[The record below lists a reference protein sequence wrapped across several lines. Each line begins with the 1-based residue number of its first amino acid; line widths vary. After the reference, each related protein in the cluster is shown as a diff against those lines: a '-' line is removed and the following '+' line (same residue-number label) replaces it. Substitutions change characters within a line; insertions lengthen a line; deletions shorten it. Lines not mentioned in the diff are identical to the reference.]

1 MENGD
6 GPVTPADS
14 TQTVNRRGFLSILSF
29 LTMITGLAG
38 GYGMFASPACRFL
51 FPAEGSAKRWLFVSE
66 LSSIGVGESILFQD
80 PSGQLISI
88 MRNGSEASIDSFVAL
103 SSICPHLGC
112 SAHWEPQN
120 KRFFCPCH
128 NGAFDTQGDPLEG
141 PPAIAGQSL
150 DRFGLKIENGLL
162 FIEVSAISLV
172 GLVPLSETRIT

>member
-1 MENGD
+1 MENDD
-6 GPVTPADS
+6 GLVRASETTP
-14 TQTVNRRGFLSILSF
+14 TVNRRGFLSILSF

-38 GYGMFASPACRFL
+38 GYGMFASLACRFL

-88 MRNGSEASIDSFVAL
+88 MRKGSEASIDSFVAL

-112 SAHWEPQN
+112 FVHWEPQN

-128 NGAFDTQGDPLEG
+128 NGAFDAQGNPLEG
-141 PPAIAGQSL
+141 PPADAGQSL

-162 FIEVSAISLV
+162 FIEVSALSLV
-172 GLVPLSETRIT
+172 GSVPLSETRIT